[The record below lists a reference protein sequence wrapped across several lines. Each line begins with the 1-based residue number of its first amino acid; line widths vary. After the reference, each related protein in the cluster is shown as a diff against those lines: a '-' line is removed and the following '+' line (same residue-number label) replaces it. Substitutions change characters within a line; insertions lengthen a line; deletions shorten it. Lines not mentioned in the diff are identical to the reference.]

1 MHTIKITISVFLI
14 ISFIVAG
21 SIISLRM
28 LKNTSERLE
37 KHIDMVEEG
46 AASGNWNMARMSLEN
61 IEKDWSKAEGVWT
74 VLIDHSE
81 IDNIENSLA
90 RMKKYINTEDSSLA
104 LGELS
109 NLRQYVKHIPEKES
123 FSIKNIF

>member
-14 ISFIVAG
+14 LSLIVAG
-21 SIISLRM
+21 SIISSRTLE
-28 LKNTSERLE
+28 NTSEKLQ
-37 KHIDMVEEG
+37 KHIVKVEEG
-46 AASGNWNMARMSLEN
+46 ATSGNWNMAKTNLDN

-74 VLIDHSE
+74 VLIDHTE

-90 RMKKYINTEDSSLA
+90 RMEKYINTEDRSLA

-109 NLRQYVKHIPEKES
+109 NLRQYVKHIPEKET
-123 FSIKNIF
+123 FNIKNIF